1 MNTHSEIITPD
12 DPTRRKLRKPER
24 GELSK
29 NTQTY
34 AFLGTQFQP
43 LTADQTLQR
52 ASWITAAHSFRYIV
66 TPNVDHI
73 VRLSR
78 EPDVF
83 KPLYRAAWLSVCDS
97 RILELLARFAGI
109 PLHAVP
115 GSDLTRGIIEDIADT
130 DTPVTVI
137 AGNEAVAKTV
147 AGKYGLTNMSVH
159 VPPMGLRHKP
169 DAVAAC
175 ADFIASHAARYHFIC
190 VGSPQQEMI
199 AKAALERGDCTGLGL
214 CVGASLDFLA
224 GVQSRAPKGMQN
236 ARLEWLY
243 RLYKEPTRM
252 WRRYLVDGPS
262 VFIIYFKWIIK
273 SALQRH

>member
-1 MNTHSEIITPD
+1 MSPD
-12 DPTRRKLRKPER
+12 TVNPGETQKPMH
-24 GELSK
+24 GEASD
-29 NTQTY
+29 NIQTY
-34 AFLGTQFQP
+34 AFLGTQFLP
-43 LTADQTLQR
+43 LTADETFLR
-52 ASWITAAHSFRYIV
+52 ALAITNAHSFRYIV

-115 GSDLTRGIIEDIADT
+115 GSDLTRRIIEDVAGS

-137 AGNEAVAKTV
+137 AGNESVAKTV
-147 AGKYGLTNMSVH
+147 AEKYGLTHMAVH

-175 ADFIASHAARYHFIC
+175 AEFIAAHKARYHFIC

-224 GVQSRAPKGMQN
+224 GLQTRAPLWTQQ

-243 RLYKEPTRM
+243 RLYKEPKRM
-252 WRRYLVDGPS
+252 WRRYLLDGPS
-262 VFIIYFKWIIK
+262 VFIIYSKWLLTK
-273 SALQRH
+273 ARTRA